1 MSGIENLGLATYA
14 DTLSFR
20 LMAKKIFCMKMSLIL
35 PNFHEKAL
43 TLSRDI

>member
-20 LMAKKIFCMKMSLIL
+20 LMGKKIFCMKMSLIL
-35 PNFHEKAL
+35 PNFHEKSLAR
-43 TLSRDI
+43 SGDI

>member
-1 MSGIENLGLATYA
+1 MSGIENLGLTIYA

-20 LMAKKIFCMKMSLIL
+20 LRPKKIFCMKMSLIL

-43 TLSRDI
+43 TRSRDI